1 MKRMIR
7 TIVIA
12 GGIAGAAVITG
23 FAQVTPLNLSLAKES
38 RLWIEG
44 TSTVRSF
51 TCTATKVD
59 ANVVAESG
67 AASNALVQSALLV
80 VPVASLDCRNKTMNE
95 HMRKALKSGEN
106 PQISWRMDDYK
117 VDGTTVLITGR
128 LTIAGKENTI
138 ELGGVGTADA
148 SGTVRLK
155 GSKEFRMS
163 DYGIKPPS
171 LMLGTMKVRD
181 PVKVS
186 FDLVLNPS

>member
-1 MKRMIR
+1 MKRIIR

-23 FAQVTPLNLSLAKES
+23 FAQVTPIDLSLAKES
-38 RLWIEG
+38 RLWIDG

-51 TCTATKVD
+51 TCTAAKVD
-59 ANVVAESG
+59 ANVVAEAG

-117 VDGTTVLITGR
+117 VDGTNVVITGH
-128 LTIAGKENTI
+128 LTIAGKENAI
-138 ELGGVGTADA
+138 ELRGVGTADP

-163 DYGIKPPS
+163 EYGIKPPS

-181 PVKVS
+181 PIKVS
-186 FDLVLNPS
+186 FDLVLNP

>member
-1 MKRMIR
+1 MKRIIR

-59 ANVVAESG
+59 ANVVAEAG

-117 VDGTTVLITGR
+117 VDGTNVVITGR

-138 ELGGVGTADA
+138 ELRGTGTAEA

-163 DYGIKPPS
+163 EYGIKPPS
-171 LMLGTMKVRD
+171 LMLGIMKVRD

-186 FDLVLNPS
+186 FDLVLNP